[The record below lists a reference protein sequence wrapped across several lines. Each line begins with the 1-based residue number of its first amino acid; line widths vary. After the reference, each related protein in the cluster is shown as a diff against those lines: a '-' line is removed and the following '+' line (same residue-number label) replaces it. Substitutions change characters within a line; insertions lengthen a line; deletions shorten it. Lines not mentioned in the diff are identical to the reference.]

1 MILSFAFVCEHESS
15 IDGYKGPTMYKGEH
29 ESSICGYKGP
39 TMYRGEHESS
49 ICGYKGP
56 TMFWPRP
63 FGDFGSG
70 LGEFRDFPSPQHLI
84 CVSLGTSQ
92 VLWHSFGLF
101 MYLFGL

>member
-1 MILSFAFVCEHESS
+1 MIFSFAFVCEHESS
-15 IDGYKGPTMYKGEH
+15 IG
-29 ESSICGYKGP
+29 GYKGP

-56 TMFWPRP
+56 TMFWLRP

-70 LGEFRDFPSPQHLI
+70 LGEFRDFPGRLGMI

-92 VLWHSFGLF
+92 VHWHLFRLF
-101 MYLFGL
+101 MSLFGL